1 MKNNYTMIKLWL
13 MISHMSFM
21 INEWN
26 VPHHWHIIVPH
37 TIPITLGGGRVVNNV
52 FPHPLLDWKKR
63 YFYCADLTLIPSAF
77 LETTSAI
84 VVFLSNRINQP
95 R

>member
-1 MKNNYTMIKLWL
+1 MGKKNLIVYIIIISILQFLIVKNDYIMIKLWL

-37 TIPITLGGGRVVNNV
+37 HV
-52 FPHPLLDWKKR
+52 LDN
-63 YFYCADLTLIPSAF
+63 YYP
-77 LETTSAI
+77 
-84 VVFLSNRINQP
+84 
-95 R
+95 